1 MTDAETVARTHRNIR
16 RYVLPGERVVLSA
29 RSHWGKLAE
38 PVLTTAAGFL
48 LLAFVVVPAAGAV
61 AGESADW
68 LWWLFAVLLVRLGWK
83 VLDWRNEWF
92 VATDKRMLLLYG
104 LVTHKVAMMPLVKI
118 TDMRYSRSV
127 VGRVL
132 GYGEFLLESAGQD
145 QAMRRINWV
154 ARPDATYR
162 ELCAT
167 IFTPSAFPTAPGTR
181 LPVPGMLPGYGYGST
196 PAAPVHGPVPSPV
209 PVPGSGHGERRDP
222 VHGVAWPP
230 VPAPVPA
237 PYRPDHDAHH
247 DRQRDAPREPA
258 YRPGD
263 TQPIRIPPRPADQG
277 WDVSGDRATFVPV
290 EDQEARDRAY
300 DD

>member
-1 MTDAETVARTHRNIR
+1 MTTPEAIVRSHRNIR
-16 RYVLPGERVVLSA
+16 RYVLPGERVVFTA

-38 PVLTTAAGFL
+38 PVLTTFGGFL
-48 LLAFVVVPAAGAV
+48 LLAFLVVPGAGVVV
-61 AGESADW
+61 GESADW
-68 LWWLFAVLLVRLGWK
+68 LWLLFLVLLGRLGWK

-118 TDMRYSRSV
+118 TDMRYSRSL

-167 IFTPSAFPTAPGTR
+167 IFTPGSPAAGAYGRTTPG
-181 LPVPGMLPGYGYGST
+181 LVPGAGWPGAA
-196 PAAPVHGPVPSPV
+196 PAAGWPGAVPT
-209 PVPGSGHGERRDP
+209 GG
-222 VHGVAWPP
+222 AWPVQGP

-237 PYRPDHDAHH
+237 P
-247 DRQRDAPREPA
+247 APAWQHVPGGATVPGSPPPGPEREPA

-263 TQPIRIPPRPADQG
+263 TQPIRIPPAARDDRG

-290 EDQEARDRAY
+290 EDTEARDRLY

>member
-1 MTDAETVARTHRNIR
+1 MTTPDAIVRSHRNIR
-16 RYVLPGERVVLSA
+16 RYVLPGERVVFTA

-38 PVLTTAAGFL
+38 PVLTTFGGFL
-48 LLAFVVVPAAGAV
+48 LLAFLVVPGAGMV
-61 AGESADW
+61 VGEDADW
-68 LWWLFAVLLVRLGWK
+68 LWLLFLVLLGRLGWK

-118 TDMRYSRSV
+118 TDMRYSRSL

-145 QAMRRINWV
+145 QAMRRISWV
-154 ARPDATYR
+154 AHPDATYR

-167 IFTPSAFPTAPGTR
+167 IFTPGSPAMTNGR
-181 LPVPGMLPGYGYGST
+181 PVPGVVPGVGWPG
-196 PAAPVHGPVPSPV
+196 AAPGAGWPGAVPAGGAWPVQGPVPSPV
-209 PVPGSGHGERRDP
+209 AAPAPAWQHVPGGATVPGSAPSGP
-222 VHGVAWPP
+222 V
-230 VPAPVPA
+230 
-237 PYRPDHDAHH
+237 
-247 DRQRDAPREPA
+247 REPA

-263 TQPIRIPPRPADQG
+263 TQPIRIPPAARDDRG

-290 EDQEARDRAY
+290 EDTEARDRLY

>member
-1 MTDAETVARTHRNIR
+1 MTSPEAVVRSHRNIR
-16 RYVLPGERVVLSA
+16 RYVLPGERVVFTA

-38 PVLTTAAGFL
+38 PVLTTFGGFL
-48 LLAFVVVPAAGAV
+48 VLAFLVVPAGGAV
-61 AGESADW
+61 VGESADW
-68 LWWLFAVLLVRLGWK
+68 LWLLFLVLLGRLGWK

-118 TDMRYSRSV
+118 TDMRYSRSL

-167 IFTPSAFPTAPGTR
+167 IFTPGSPATSPAGRPMPDVFPGAGWPGAGWPGAATAG
-181 LPVPGMLPGYGYGST
+181 
-196 PAAPVHGPVPSPV
+196 AAPVQSPYPAPV
-209 PVPGSGHGERRDP
+209 PVPASPWQHVPGGTTVPG
-222 VHGVAWPP
+222 PP
-230 VPAPVPA
+230 VAGGAV
-237 PYRPDHDAHH
+237 
-247 DRQRDAPREPA
+247 REPS

-263 TQPIRIPPRPADQG
+263 TQPIRIPPTRPEDQG
-277 WDVSGDRATFVPV
+277 WSVSGDRATFVPV
-290 EDQEARDRAY
+290 EDTEARDRLY

>member
-1 MTDAETVARTHRNIR
+1 MTTPDAIVRSHRNIR
-16 RYVLPGERVVLSA
+16 RYVLPGERVVFTA

-38 PVLTTAAGFL
+38 PVLTTFGGFL
-48 LLAFVVVPAAGAV
+48 LLAFLVVPGAGMV
-61 AGESADW
+61 VGEDADW
-68 LWWLFAVLLVRLGWK
+68 LWLLFLLLLGRLGWK

-118 TDMRYSRSV
+118 TDMRYSRSL

-167 IFTPSAFPTAPGTR
+167 IFTPGSAGAQPSARQPGFTAGGWPAQPGVTTTAGWPAPTGAP
-181 LPVPGMLPGYGYGST
+181 T
-196 PAAPVHGPVPSPV
+196 PAIWPGQGPVPSPV
-209 PVPGSGHGERRDP
+209 PAPATPWQPVPGG
-222 VHGVAWPP
+222 AT
-230 VPAPVPA
+230 VPAAPSDRAGSPV
-237 PYRPDHDAHH
+237 
-247 DRQRDAPREPA
+247 REPA

-263 TQPIRIPPRPADQG
+263 TQPIRIPPATPSDRG

-290 EDQEARDRAY
+290 EDTEARDRLY